1 MIALGKVPLRMSHRL
16 GAEELIELGQAT
28 SAIPNVSPGPGAA
41 PPRTV
46 TLTAEEGKLMIQ
58 VVENLISFAQAYPI
72 EFHSY
77 CPTDRW
83 QSALD
88 SVGTWIHE
96 IDRQITSGATL
107 VAIPAHVV
115 FQMVD
120 LEKCVSAARDARLSS
135 AKWAFTLSA
144 IGAIADLVFGIT
156 WLGIPAYIGG
166 LALLLGRP
174 LVAKYSAEPLEPY
187 KPTLAGGKPRG
198 HRLGG
203 GCQLT
208 AMRPDGE
215 AEKDASK
222 PEVLERVVVAPFPT
236 EQRHHWGV
244 VRPSPGPAEGT
255 VFLKKGR
262 FRVRV
267 EGWAGDTVI
276 PTGEWT
282 PTTAEDCD
290 GSIKL
295 SVFQPVGTRETQWG
309 PLNQDSGH
317 ENSYWVEYL
326 GPLTQGVIRRAGPFG
341 CTGDPVEHAMEDA
354 GFATPGE
361 DGAYAIF
368 DQNGEVAD
376 DGTGLAEAA
385 A

>member
-1 MIALGKVPLRMSHRL
+1 MSYRL
-16 GAEELIELGQAT
+16 GQGT
-28 SAIPNVSPGPGAA
+28 SAIPNVIPTAP

-46 TLTAEEGKLMIQ
+46 TLTAEEAKLMIQ
-58 VVENLISFAQAYPI
+58 VVENLISFAQGYPI

-83 QSALD
+83 QKALND
-88 SVGTWIHE
+88 VGTWVHE
-96 IDRQITSGATL
+96 VERQITAGATM
-107 VAIPAHVV
+107 VSIPAHVV
-115 FQMVD
+115 FEMVD

-166 LALLLGRP
+166 LALILGRP
-174 LVAKYSAEPLEPY
+174 LIAKYSAEPMEPY
-187 KPTLAGGKPRG
+187 KPSLAGAQANRTCMS
-198 HRLGG
+198 G

-208 AMRPDGE
+208 AMKPDAE
-215 AEKDASK
+215 ADEDSF
-222 PEVLERVVVAPFPT
+222 ERQILERVIVAPFPV

-244 VRPSPGPAEGT
+244 VRPSPGPVEGT

-267 EGWAGDTVI
+267 EGWADDQVI
-276 PTGEWT
+276 PTGGWT
-282 PTTAEDCD
+282 RTSREDCD
-290 GSIKL
+290 GQVRL
-295 SVFQPVGTRETQWG
+295 AVLQTVAPRETQWG
-309 PLNQDSGH
+309 PLDPDSGQ

-341 CTGDPVEHAMEDA
+341 STYDPVEHAIQDG
-354 GFATPGE
+354 GFAMPGR

-368 DQNGEVAD
+368 DRNGDVAD
-376 DGTGLAEAA
+376 DGTGAEEASA
-385 A
+385 